1 MTENHEK
8 NDDQDDNFHD
18 LLNGSDDDVR
28 TLSNIYNRIANRYL

>member
-8 NDDQDDNFHD
+8 NDNHDDNFHD

-28 TLSNIYNRIANRYL
+28 TLGNIYNGIANRYL